1 MSPGDTR
8 ATLAHGYNP
17 HGNPWGGDAREESAM
32 TRHAGRERPI
42 DPHDCATAW
51 FAVLER
57 ARLDEDYGLA
67 ERATREL
74 ERLGV
79 KVRFR
84 RHPKIA
90 MTAVEGGDDG
100 DT

>member
-1 MSPGDTR
+1 
-8 ATLAHGYNP
+8 
-17 HGNPWGGDAREESAM
+17 M

-79 KVRFR
+79 KVSFR
-84 RHPKIA
+84 RPQDSPTRTDRATDRAHNGQKWRKNKC
-90 MTAVEGGDDG
+90 T
-100 DT
+100 T